1 MMVRR
6 YLGYAAVMIFLLA
19 GFSVAR
25 GQDQGRVNDKDLAR
39 LMQNVRDD
47 AQPFRKSFDSAL
59 KKSTI
64 RGTSQEKDARGL
76 AVTFEK
82 QSKRALETF
91 KKKRKADDEVA
102 AMVDTAGQI
111 DKLVYSLSMNPAT
124 TQQWEKVRTELHQ
137 VAQAF
142 NVPEPNYRTRSGS

>member
-1 MMVRR
+1 MVRR
-6 YLGYAAVMIFLLA
+6 YLGYVAMVLFLITAFSAARA
-19 GFSVAR
+19 
-25 GQDQGRVNDKDLAR
+25 QDQSRVNDKDLAR
-39 LMQNVRDD
+39 LMQNVQDD

-76 AVTFEK
+76 AASFEK

-91 KKKRKADDEVA
+91 KKKRKAEDEVA

-111 DKLVYSLSMNPAT
+111 DKLVYSLNLNPAT

-142 NVPEPNYRTRSGS
+142 NVPDNYRSRSGA